1 MADRELQNLFS
12 ELENP
17 HYKVALY
24 LQGGSA
30 DMAITGFVLDDMS
43 FRFDSNYSSLSK
55 IFDTEQ
61 INVLAGA
68 VQGLIPGW
76 DREYAILT
84 FYSSIQYWTG
94 YSHFETSLELSYPIV
109 DQQSYN
115 RYKKNIQL
123 ALNSVL
129 PVKGSGN
136 FLVVAPNEYNP
147 SSIGGLDGHPKGTWI
162 LGVGSWLVIPGLL
175 ITGVNIS
182 FSRQAVHPNPKSAKS
197 VPLVARVSMSLRS
210 WRLYTADE
218 IRSFFRFP

>member
-1 MADRELQNLFS
+1 MELQNLFS
-12 ELENP
+12 ELNNP
-17 HYKVALY
+17 HYKVALF
-24 LQGGSA
+24 LQGGNEKTT
-30 DMAITGFVLDDMS
+30 ITGFLLDDIS
-43 FRFDSNYSSLSK
+43 FRFDSHYGSLSK

-61 INVLAGA
+61 INVIAGA

-94 YSHFETSLELSYPIV
+94 YSHFETSLELSYPIL
-109 DQQSYN
+109 DEDSYN
-115 RYKKNIQL
+115 RYKNNIQL

-129 PVKGSGN
+129 PKKGSGN

-162 LGVGSWLVIPGLL
+162 LAVGSWLLIPGLL
-175 ITGVNIS
+175 ITGINVN
-182 FSRQAVHPNPKSAKS
+182 FSRQAVHPKKGSGES
-197 VPLVARVSMSLRS
+197 VPLVARVSMNLRS

-218 IRSFFRFP
+218 IRSFFKFP

>member
-1 MADRELQNLFS
+1 LGSELQNLFS
-12 ELENP
+12 ELNNP
-17 HYKVALY
+17 HYKVALQ
-24 LQGGSA
+24 LQGGGK
-30 DMAITGFVLDDMS
+30 DMAITGFLLDDIS
-43 FRFDSNYSSLSK
+43 FRFDSHYGSLSK

-61 INVLAGA
+61 LNVLAGA

-94 YSHFETSLELSYPIV
+94 YSHFETSLELSYPIL
-109 DQQSYN
+109 DQNSYN
-115 RYKKNIQL
+115 NYKKNIKL

-129 PVKGSGN
+129 PVTGSGN

-147 SSIGGLDGHPKGTWI
+147 TSISGLKGHPKGTWI

-175 ITGVNIS
+175 ITGINVN
-182 FSRQAVHPNPKSAKS
+182 FSRQAVHPKPGSAES
-197 VPLVARVSMSLRS
+197 VPLVARVSMNLRS

-218 IRSFFRFP
+218 VRSFFKFP